1 LATGTH
7 DKAASNGK
15 PADSDGSGAES
26 GSEHGGIRGLIDD
39 RTSDWSVA
47 APNKRF
53 IDFQQPV
60 WNLLVDRYF
69 RMEVDGW
76 DRLPEPPV
84 MLIGI
89 HASGMLPIDAYA
101 FGYQWFRRFGSDRV
115 ANGTAHDFL
124 MAMPGIGH
132 YLRAIGTVPAGRESI
147 TAALNCGHDVII
159 YPGGDLDSLRPWL
172 QRDKVVLGGRKGFV
186 RQAIRAKVP
195 IVPFAQVGGP
205 DTMPVLTT
213 GKRVAKLLQFDKL
226 MRSEVFPLA
235 VGFPLGIAPGVIP
248 QIPLPAKLRTEILEP
263 VWLDPDPKRE
273 NDDEYVEEKYEE
285 IEGAIQAGVD
295 RLAKKRR
302 FPIFF

>member
-1 LATGTH
+1 MATETK
-7 DKAASNGK
+7 DRAASNGK
-15 PADSDGSGAES
+15 PAAEEGSGP
-26 GSEHGGIRGLIDD
+26 GGIRGLIDD
-39 RTSDWSVA
+39 RTSDTSVPQ
-47 APNKRF
+47 PNQRF
-53 IDFQQPV
+53 IDLQQPV

-69 RMEVDGW
+69 RMEIDGW

-101 FGYQWFRRFGSDRV
+101 FGYQWFRKFGSDRV
-115 ANGTAHDFL
+115 AHGTAHDFL

-132 YLRAIGTVPAGRESI
+132 YLKAIGTVPAGRETV
-147 TAALNCGHDVII
+147 TAALDQGHDVII
-159 YPGGDLDSLRPWL
+159 YPGGDLDSLRPWTK
-172 QRDKVVLGGRKGFV
+172 RDKVVLGGRRGFV

-195 IVPFAQVGGP
+195 IVPIATTGGP
-205 DTMPVLTT
+205 DTMPVLTD
-213 GKRVAKLLQFDKL
+213 GKRLAKLLQLKKIA
-226 MRSEVFPLA
+226 RSEVMPLA
-235 VGFPLGIAPGVIP
+235 LGFPLGLAPGIIP
-248 QIPLPAKLRTEILEP
+248 QIPLPAKIRTEILEP

-273 NDDEYVEEKYEE
+273 RDDDYVDEKYQE